1 MVSQLRFTLAIS
13 LLLSLILHTTS
24 IARTSIN
31 TPLETITIRVNEGTE
46 LGSTFLRTGGPSCL
60 TCWVSYGWFQR
71 KVVGLN
77 RLRLRRFVHLP
88 GGKFVNKNCS
98 LKHSVV

>member
-31 TPLETITIRVNEGTE
+31 TPLETIAIRVNEGTE
-46 LGSTFLRTGGPSCL
+46 LGFDISSDGRSIVFDLLGQLWLVPAQGGEAKPITFAEICSPS
-60 TCWVSYGWFQR
+60 
-71 KVVGLN
+71 
-77 RLRLRRFVHLP
+77 RRQV
-88 GGKFVNKNCS
+88 C
-98 LKHSVV
+98 